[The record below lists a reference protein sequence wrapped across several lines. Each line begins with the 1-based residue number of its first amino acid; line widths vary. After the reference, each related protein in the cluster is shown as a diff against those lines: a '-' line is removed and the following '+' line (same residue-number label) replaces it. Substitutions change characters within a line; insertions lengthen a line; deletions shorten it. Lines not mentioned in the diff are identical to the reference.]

1 MQQLAASFHVS
12 VQLGHSLVREQES
25 QGQFQEWMEKQ
36 IAFPVKFFT
45 DVRNRHKH
53 PQCWHP
59 TKNSGCFLLLSCL
72 PPHTPLARDQC
83 PSSWDWLGGKGA
95 NWSCQWLAEH
105 WASPHISTPFI
116 HVIQDTHAIGAE
128 FCWYRPPPLLLFS
141 ACGYFSFT
149 TCPVLIP
156 CIFQHMHAAFSVPA
170 ASQNTLNRLNKNT
183 FMPMLASFVRAETV
197 HLTDLLLLCVC

>member
-1 MQQLAASFHVS
+1 MLTSH
-12 VQLGHSLVREQES
+12 R
-25 QGQFQEWMEKQ
+25 KQ
-36 IAFPVKFFT
+36 
-45 DVRNRHKH
+45 R
-53 PQCWHP
+53 
-59 TKNSGCFLLLSCL
+59 LLLTPLL
-72 PPHTPLARDQC
+72 PPTPHTSGKRPVSLFLRLA
-83 PSSWDWLGGKGA
+83 GGQTG
-95 NWSCQWLAEH
+95 QLVLPVVAEH
-105 WASPHISTPFI
+105 WASPHINTPFI